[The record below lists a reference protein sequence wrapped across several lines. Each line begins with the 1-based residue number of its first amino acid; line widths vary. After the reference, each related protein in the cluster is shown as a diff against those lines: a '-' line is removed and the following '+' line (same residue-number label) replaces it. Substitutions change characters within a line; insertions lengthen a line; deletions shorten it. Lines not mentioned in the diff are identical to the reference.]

1 MLADDKAPYSS
12 ILALRL
18 GDAYDGM
25 PVADQPVTFLALDD
39 WAISDT
45 ALKKQNP
52 LVGDEQYASI
62 YHPGTGGR
70 RATMLGPQLEAF
82 ALDMN
87 ALSLTLQF
95 TPPILANHTSLD
107 LSKFT
112 LQAASDATKEYETG
126 VPTASVTLSS
136 SSKAYA
142 AVKLPRTEAKLLK
155 SQLLDAPEFPL
166 DADGDVAVRCSLSQ
180 GRRLEATTG
189 VATAGQASLENICVV
204 HLIIGRFR
212 LRLVPRG

>member
-39 WAISDT
+39 WAIST
-45 ALKKQNP
+45 TCALKKQNP

-95 TPPILANHTSLD
+95 TSPILANHTSLD

-136 SSKAYA
+136 SSRAYA

-180 GRRLEATTG
+180 DDAWKLQRG
-189 VATAGQASLENICVV
+189 VATAGQASLEDLCVV

-212 LRLVPRG
+212 